1 MDNCLVTK
9 LKGVVDNNNLL
20 KPGEIVLTFNTS
32 GQGITI
38 SNNKG
43 VVLTTENGTFADGTT
58 SKTLT
63 IDQVEY
69 FQFNTAGTVLHI
81 SDKYGLVYFNPGDSG
96 TAKEVC
102 VNIDDLKYS
111 PSLAKLQSRLD
122 TGITGN
128 LKTIDNF
135 ANLSSVDLRGCP
147 NVTGSINLNL
157 PACSKFFIS
166 GNPNI
171 TGDIANAIFVRGNAV
186 LTECVVSDT
195 KIAGSINS
203 LLIPL
208 TCTSFNISANKNLEG
223 TLEAFAAAQG
233 RTSGSMWISVIGTQI
248 TYNGEAVVSNKTI
261 YWGSSMEGHDPTAEE
276 TAQGWCIR

>member
-1 MDNCLVTK
+1 MGNCLVTK
-9 LKGVVDNNNLL
+9 LKGVVDNDDLL
-20 KPGEIVLTFNTS
+20 KLGEMVLTFNTA

-58 SKTLT
+58 SKTLA
-63 IDQVEY
+63 INQVEY
-69 FQFNTAGTVLHI
+69 FQFNTAGTILHI
-81 SDKYGLVYFNPGDSG
+81 SDKYGLVYLNPGDSW
-96 TAKEVC
+96 TDKEVR

-111 PSLAKLQSRLD
+111 PSLGRLQSRNN

-157 PACSKFFIS
+157 PVCSKFFIS

-171 TGDIANAIFVRGNAV
+171 TGDLASAIFVRGNSV
-186 LTECVVSDT
+186 LTECQVSDT
-195 KIAGSINS
+195 KISGSINS

-208 TCTSFNISANKNLEG
+208 TCTNFNISSNPNLEG

-233 RTSGSMWISVIGTQI
+233 RTSGSLFISIIGTQI
-248 TYNGEAVVSNKTI
+248 TFNGEAVASNKTI